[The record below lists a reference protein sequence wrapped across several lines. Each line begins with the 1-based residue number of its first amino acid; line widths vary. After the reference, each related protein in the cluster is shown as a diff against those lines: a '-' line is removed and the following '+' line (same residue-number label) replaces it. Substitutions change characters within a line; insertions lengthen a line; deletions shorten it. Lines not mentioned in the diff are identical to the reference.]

1 MGRKKIKIQPIQDDR
16 NRQVTFLK
24 RKHGLMKKAYEL
36 SVLCNCEVALI
47 IFNAHG
53 KLVQYSSTQID
64 RILMKY
70 TEYDK
75 PFEGKTNKDFAEAAR
90 LKEEAL
96 EKKKQQQ
103 QQQQKSSQ
111 RHINGSMKNGKKFQR
126 NTNDDDDDDDD
137 DDDYI
142 DGSQTSVQ
150 TMDLQLPIHDPS
162 QHQPLQTPDM
172 YIQQQQQRMH
182 DLYRVETPTH
192 HNRHPQASSM
202 MPYRPVY
209 MPGGEQM
216 QSYSASTGPPPTA
229 SVSQYNHNIR
239 MPSHLPPDPP
249 IISSSVTP
257 SHLQPTSS
265 SSSNSMFLY
274 PEYYHQSMHHQQPPN
289 LFPATPITG
298 NSPIQWP
305 PPNPAHHSQQKNY
318 MPSPVIPSSG
328 SQVLPADNNVQEPSK
343 RTRPR
348 TM

>member
-75 PFEGKTNKDFAEAAR
+75 PFEGKTNKDFAEAIR
-90 LKEEAL
+90 LKEEAM

-103 QQQQKSSQ
+103 QKAMPGHTNGTMKS
-111 RHINGSMKNGKKFQR
+111 GKKYQR
-126 NTNDDDDDDDD
+126 NNHNNNNDDDDDDD

-142 DGSQTSVQ
+142 DDSQTSVH
-150 TMDLQLPIHDPS
+150 TMDLQVPIQDQS

-182 DLYRVETPTH
+182 DLYRVDTPPH
-192 HNRHPQASSM
+192 PNNRHSQASSM

-209 MPGGEQM
+209 MPEEQM
-216 QSYSASTGPPPTA
+216 QPYTSGPPPTPPI
-229 SVSQYNHNIR
+229 SQYNHNIR
-239 MPSHLPPDPP
+239 MPAHLPPEPP
-249 IISSSVTP
+249 VVNSSIAP
-257 SHLQPTSS
+257 SSSS

-274 PEYYHQSMHHQQPPN
+274 PEYYHQSMHHHPQPPLPPAPN
-289 LFPATPITG
+289 LFPATPLTG

-305 PPNPAHHSQQKNY
+305 PPTPAHHSQQKSY
-318 MPSPVIPSSG
+318 LHSPVIPSSG
-328 SQVLPADNNVQEPSK
+328 HVLPPDTNVQEPPK
-343 RTRPR
+343 RTGPR
-348 TM
+348 ST